1 MTAAAASPRK
11 LDCSAREPA
20 ALVTVV
26 LVGVVAEPVVVFPAA
41 GIDAVAPAELPPV
54 EAEEDALLVA
64 GAEVDSEEVVE
75 FQLLAELDRVE
86 DEAELELVLV
96 VDDTALLE
104 EDEDV
109 LVVDDW
115 IEELLLLDGVFSTML
130 LTQSAAMSE

>member
-11 LDCSAREPA
+11 LDCSAKEPA

-26 LVGVVAEPVVVFPAA
+26 FVGVVAEPVVVFPTA
-41 GIDAVAPAELPPV
+41 GVDAVVPAELPPV

-64 GAEVDSEEVVE
+64 AAEVDSEEVVE

-115 IEELLLLDGVFSTML
+115 IEELLLLGGVFSTML
-130 LTQSAAMSE
+130 LTQSAAMSV